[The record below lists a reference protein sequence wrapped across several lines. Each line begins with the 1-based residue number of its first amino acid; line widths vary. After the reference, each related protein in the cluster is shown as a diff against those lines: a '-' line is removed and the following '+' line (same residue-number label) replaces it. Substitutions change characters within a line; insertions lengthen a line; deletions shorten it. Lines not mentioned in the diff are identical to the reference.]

1 MSDHDKK
8 LKEQLE
14 FFDYIYP
21 HISRTLDEVKR
32 QCNLN
37 FERIVIMQEER
48 KQEKLMI
55 EQYKG
60 KIQRIEQL
68 LIEHGLIK
76 LLGRKES

>member
-21 HISRTLDEVKR
+21 HISRTLDEVRK
-32 QCNLN
+32 QCDLN
-37 FERIVIMQEER
+37 FKHMVIMQEER